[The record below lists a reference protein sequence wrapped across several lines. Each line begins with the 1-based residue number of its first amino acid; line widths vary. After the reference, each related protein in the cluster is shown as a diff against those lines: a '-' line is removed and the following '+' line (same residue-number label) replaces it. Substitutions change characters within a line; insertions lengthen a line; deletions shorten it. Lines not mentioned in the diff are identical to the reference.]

1 MKRWRQQGNGALVM
15 VMLLAAVGLL
25 LMTGMQRQ
33 LDSALYLTHDERRYW
48 QTLVLAESSLQW
60 GIGQVW
66 LMGNRSDE
74 QCLSYAS
81 EGLRVCLRQVPGEH
95 YKLLRGEGH
104 LPRSPSVMVL
114 YQRVVPIEPEGE
126 TSRLKPIAG
135 GLAGFLPRKT
145 GGNLWW
151 LACGYLV
158 GRVVKDNGNEGLVW
172 WKPPSPLCFLPYRC

>member
-1 MKRWRQQGNGALVM
+1 MKRWNQRGNGALVM

-74 QCLSYAS
+74 QCLSYAA
-81 EGLRVCLRQVPGEH
+81 ERLRVCLRDVPGEH
-95 YKLLRGEGH
+95 YMLLRGEGH
-104 LPRSPSVMVL
+104 LPASSSVMVL
-114 YQRVVPIEPEGE
+114 YQRVVPIESEGE
-126 TSRLKPIAG
+126 TSPLKPIAG
-135 GLAGFLPRKT
+135 G
-145 GGNLWW
+145 W
-151 LACGYLV
+151 LDFCPERQEAIC
-158 GRVVKDNGNEGLVW
+158 EG
-172 WKPPSPLCFLPYRC
+172 